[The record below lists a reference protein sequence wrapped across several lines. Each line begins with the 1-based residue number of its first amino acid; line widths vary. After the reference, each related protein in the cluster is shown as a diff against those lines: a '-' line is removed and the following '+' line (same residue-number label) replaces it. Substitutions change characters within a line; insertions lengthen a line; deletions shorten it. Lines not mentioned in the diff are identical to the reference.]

1 MPISWS
7 SALTMFICNQVCFK
21 CYQLVVLLGCDRNL
35 MARQDL
41 KDLGFKEHADSAAA
55 GKEED
60 LRESSTFDGMDRR
73 KQGFI
78 AGMQR

>member
-1 MPISWS
+1 
-7 SALTMFICNQVCFK
+7 
-21 CYQLVVLLGCDRNL
+21 